1 MTKLFSAAAL
11 AALTLG
17 AVGAVQAA
25 DVTFAVGSSDEST
38 MVYRLGTQ
46 VDFSHRWM
54 ESSTGHLG
62 GYWDAGYTYWEGDKT
77 ASNHSLSFSPVFVY
91 EFSGDNVRPYIEAGV
106 GLAFFSSTE
115 LEGSNLGSSFQFE
128 DRLGVGLRFA
138 DQEVGLRAL
147 HYSNAGL
154 KEPNGGIEAYTLHYR
169 LSF

>member
-38 MVYRLGTQ
+38 MVYRVGAQ

-115 LEGSNLGSSFQFE
+115 LEGNDLGSSFQFE

-138 DQEVGLRAL
+138 GQEIGLRAL

-154 KEPNGGIEAYTLHYR
+154 KEPNNGAEAYTLHYR